1 MAKHDFDPYH
11 KWLGIPKK
19 QRPPTYYDLLGI
31 SLDEEDAE
39 VIRGAAE
46 QRRRFVESKRGDG
59 YEAAVGEVLYQID
72 EAELTLLNS
81 EMRRDYD
88 RRLNLFHKRR
98 RSRQVD
104 PNATRPRI
112 ESRPG
117 RAVGEESGIVRTFF
131 GVMAVLMVGFGVMA
145 WFGFQ
150 LPWSKPTQRTPERV
164 AVAAEPEA
172 TESTPKE
179 TTRDAV
185 VDDVASTEEQVEE
198 TSTAL
203 ANTTSEAINEA
214 TLPVPVLYLP
224 CDPSVATVPSN
235 VAFTRKG
242 GRYAAGKI
250 GQAVSFDGTSYTE
263 LEASLPLGNAPRTM
277 AFWVRNDRGPV
288 KHIVQVVTQTVRWEK
303 AKAFGIIEAGGNWR
317 FHDMNGGLDSG
328 IKIDRGWHHLAVTC
342 DGKTIRYFFDGKRVA
357 EADRNLET
365 ESRRLRIGGLG
376 SPDNNFVGLIDE
388 LYVFDVPLT
397 EDQIRR
403 LMNGTASSSATRE
416 DGERTDNVSS
426 IAHRISSRTFP
437 SVFQAWGEAENL
449 DGEDK
454 WSTVSRHDLVF
465 HSPEF
470 FGLRRNESHPG
481 LATSFTEDS
490 VTTALGRRAQLL
502 EKNPQ
507 LVMLAELRYRD
518 AHSSFLPANHGWWRR
533 KDGKLV
539 MGWAEGGYIQLD
551 FSRPDFRTHVAQQ
564 AKAIMDTKVVDGIM
578 LDWWA
583 DDNDRLELVK
593 TIRRAIGDKPLILV
607 NANDRRTP
615 RTAPFVNGY
624 FMECYRS
631 RTPEDWRRIAETLQ
645 WAERNLKVPRIN
657 CVETWYHES
666 RKDLQLMRATTTLA
680 MTLSDGYCLFS
691 DPNSLPT
698 PDHRHDWYEFWDQNL
713 GRSKTAGVVQP
724 DGHVVREFTGGTAV
738 YNPLG
743 NKPVTVQLATAHRQA
758 STGRSGTRFVVPA
771 GDGDIFLR
779 EVAEGSEDTR
789 RNLTNLRADTSAVQS
804 QDVSAT
810 TGDNRL
816 LNRAVHPDQ
825 SICVISTT
833 PLRFLVA
840 NPPGTVL
847 MEGRSFEDSRIV
859 RTVLSP
865 SRKAGEYDEQYAG
878 IGGAVRIGKTII
890 AVFHAEKPTGGQTE
904 FGAPRFYATI
914 GLAISEDNGNSF
926 RKIGP
931 IISGLPE
938 NPSWKG
944 AAQGNGD
951 PTLCIDHTG
960 EWLYCFYTEHSRRNP
975 ATGEK
980 RSVITCM
987 ARSRV
992 SDRGMPGT
1000 WHKLYKGAFS
1010 EPGLGGKDT
1019 EVANVWAPHVQYV
1032 KGLKKYVMVGN
1043 RGGIRLFHSDD
1054 GIQWSRPTDLY
1065 RVADLPYGEF
1075 AWHPSFFIE
1084 RERGDKANGILFYG
1098 YSPDGK
1104 VPPYMYGRT
1113 MAITT
1118 SGDGVDDDGEGLKK
1132 KLAGTKWVN
1141 SNNVTFEW
1149 TKDGRVLHSG
1159 EEREWKVLDGSRVQ
1173 IVFGPGHVDT
1183 LEFDSDMTTFKQ
1195 LIKGGPT
1202 SFTGRRQ

>member
-1 MAKHDFDPYH
+1 MAKHNFDDFDPYH

-19 QRPPTYYDLLGI
+19 QRPPTHYVLLGI

-59 YEAAVGEVLYQID
+59 HEAAVGEVLYQID

-88 RRLNLFHKRR
+88 RRLNLFRKRR

-104 PNATRPRI
+104 PNATRSRI

-117 RAVGEESGIVRTFF
+117 KVVGEGSGIVGTFV
-131 GVMAVLMVGFGVMA
+131 GVMAVLLIGFGLMA
-145 WFGFQ
+145 WFSFQ
-150 LPWSKPTQRTPERV
+150 LPWSQPTQRTPEQV
-164 AVAAEPEA
+164 AVTAEPEA

-179 TTRDAV
+179 TTRNAV
-185 VDDVASTEEQVEE
+185 VDDVASTGEHVEE
-198 TSTAL
+198 TSTPL

-224 CDPSVATVPSN
+224 CDPSVATVPPN

-250 GQAVSFDGTSYTE
+250 GQAVSFDGNSYTE

-277 AFWVRNDRGPV
+277 AFWVRNERGPV

-317 FHDMNGGLDSG
+317 FHDMNGGLDSSV
-328 IKIDRGWHHLAVTC
+328 KIDREWHHLAITH
-342 DGKTIRYFFDGKRVA
+342 DGKTICFFLDGKKVA

-365 ESRRLRIGGLG
+365 ESRKLRIGGLG
-376 SPDNNFVGLIDE
+376 SPENNFVGLIDE

-397 EDQIRR
+397 ENQIRQ
-403 LMNGTASSSATRE
+403 LMNGAGSVSGPIASHTQ
-416 DGERTDNVSS
+416 RTG
-426 IAHRISSRTFP
+426 TTET
-437 SVFQAWGEAENL
+437 QGQ
-449 DGEDK
+449 
-454 WSTVSRHDLVF
+454 DL
-465 HSPEF
+465 
-470 FGLRRNESHPG
+470 L
-481 LATSFTEDS
+481 
-490 VTTALGRRAQLL
+490 
-502 EKNPQ
+502 
-507 LVMLAELRYRD
+507 
-518 AHSSFLPANHGWWRR
+518 
-533 KDGKLV
+533 
-539 MGWAEGGYIQLD
+539 
-551 FSRPDFRTHVAQQ
+551 
-564 AKAIMDTKVVDGIM
+564 
-578 LDWWA
+578 
-583 DDNDRLELVK
+583 
-593 TIRRAIGDKPLILV
+593 
-607 NANDRRTP
+607 
-615 RTAPFVNGY
+615 
-624 FMECYRS
+624 
-631 RTPEDWRRIAETLQ
+631 
-645 WAERNLKVPRIN
+645 
-657 CVETWYHES
+657 
-666 RKDLQLMRATTTLA
+666 
-680 MTLSDGYCLFS
+680 
-691 DPNSLPT
+691 
-698 PDHRHDWYEFWDQNL
+698 
-713 GRSKTAGVVQP
+713 
-724 DGHVVREFTGGTAV
+724 
-738 YNPLG
+738 
-743 NKPVTVQLATAHRQA
+743 
-758 STGRSGTRFVVPA
+758 
-771 GDGDIFLR
+771 
-779 EVAEGSEDTR
+779 
-789 RNLTNLRADTSAVQS
+789 
-804 QDVSAT
+804 AT
-810 TGDNRL
+810 TGRNLL

-825 SICVISTT
+825 SISVISTT

-951 PTLCIDHTG
+951 PTLCLDHTG
-960 EWLYCFYTEHSRRNP
+960 EWLYCFYTEHSRRDP

-1019 EVANVWAPHVQYV
+1019 EVANVWAPHVQYL
-1032 KGLKKYVMVGN
+1032 KGVKKYVMVGN
-1043 RGGIRLFHSDD
+1043 RGGVRLFHSDD
-1054 GIQWSRPTDLY
+1054 GIKWSRPTELY

-1084 RERGDKANGILFYG
+1084 RERGDKANGVLFYG

-1113 MAITT
+1113 IAITT
-1118 SGDGVDDDGEGLKK
+1118 SGDGADDNGETLRKN
-1132 KLAGTKWVN
+1132 LAGTKWIN

-1149 TKDGRVLHSG
+1149 TKDGRVLHAG
-1159 EEREWKVLDGSRVQ
+1159 NECEWKVIEERQVEVNFGSHWGR
-1173 IVFGPGHVDT
+1173 IVFDNDLT
-1183 LEFDSDMTTFKQ
+1183 SFKQ
-1195 LIKGGPT
+1195 GRKSGELTI
-1202 SFTGRRQ
+1202 TGRRQ

>member
-1 MAKHDFDPYH
+1 MAKHDFDDFDPYH

-19 QRPPTYYDLLGI
+19 QRPPTHYVLLGI

-59 YEAAVGEVLYQID
+59 HEAAVGEVLYQID

-145 WFGFQ
+145 WFDFQ
-150 LPWSKPTQRTPERV
+150 LPWSQPTQRTPEQV
-164 AVAAEPEA
+164 AVTAEPEA
-172 TESTPKE
+172 TESTQKE
-179 TTRDAV
+179 TTRNAV
-185 VDDVASTEEQVEE
+185 VDDVASTGEHVEE
-198 TSTAL
+198 TSTPL

-224 CDPSVATVPSN
+224 CDPSVATVPPN

-250 GQAVSFDGTSYTE
+250 GQAVSFDGNSYTE

-277 AFWVRNDRGPV
+277 AFWVRNERGPV
-288 KHIVQVVTQTVRWEK
+288 KHIVQVVTQTVRWER

-328 IKIDRGWHHLAVTC
+328 IKIDREWHHLAVTC
-342 DGKTIRYFFDGKRVA
+342 DEKTIRFFLDGKKVA

-365 ESRRLRIGGLG
+365 ESRRLKIGGLG
-376 SPDNNFVGLIDE
+376 SPENNFVGLIDE

-397 EDQIRR
+397 EVQIRQ
-403 LMNGTASSSATRE
+403 LMNGAGSSSATIASE
-416 DGERTDNVSS
+416 DGERTDDVGS

-470 FGLRRNESHPG
+470 FGLRRNGNYQG
-481 LATSFTEDS
+481 LATDFTEDS

-502 EKNPQ
+502 EKNSH

-518 AHSSFLPANHGWWRR
+518 AHSSFLPANHEWWKR

-551 FSRPDFRTHVAQQ
+551 FSRPDFRTHVARQ
-564 AKAIMDTKVVDGIM
+564 AKAIMDTKVLDGIM
-578 LDWWA
+578 LDWWG

-593 TIRRAIGDKPLILV
+593 AIRRAIGDKPLILV

-645 WAERNLKVPRIN
+645 WAEKNLKVPRIN

-666 RKDLQLMRATTTLA
+666 RKDLHLMRATTTLA
-680 MTLSDGYCLFS
+680 LTLSDGYCLFS

-713 GRSKTAGVVQP
+713 GRPKTAGVVQP
-724 DGHVVREFTGGTAV
+724 DGHVVREFAGGTAV

-743 NKPVTVQLATAHRQA
+743 NNPVTVQLATAHRQA

-779 EVAEGSEDTR
+779 EVAQASENTR
-789 RNLTNLRADTSAVQS
+789 REAKGNPKSFEF
-804 QDVSAT
+804 VSAPEID
-810 TGDNRL
+810 G
-816 LNRAVHPDQ
+816 
-825 SICVISTT
+825 
-833 PLRFLVA
+833 
-840 NPPGTVL
+840 
-847 MEGRSFEDSRIV
+847 
-859 RTVLSP
+859 
-865 SRKAGEYDEQYAG
+865 
-878 IGGAVRIGKTII
+878 
-890 AVFHAEKPTGGQTE
+890 
-904 FGAPRFYATI
+904 FYASLPQD
-914 GLAISEDNGNSF
+914 GLMVFYEA
-926 RKIGP
+926 
-931 IISGLPE
+931 
-938 NPSWKG
+938 PS
-944 AAQGNGD
+944 
-951 PTLCIDHTG
+951 
-960 EWLYCFYTEHSRRNP
+960 
-975 ATGEK
+975 
-980 RSVITCM
+980 
-987 ARSRV
+987 
-992 SDRGMPGT
+992 
-1000 WHKLYKGAFS
+1000 
-1010 EPGLGGKDT
+1010 
-1019 EVANVWAPHVQYV
+1019 
-1032 KGLKKYVMVGN
+1032 
-1043 RGGIRLFHSDD
+1043 
-1054 GIQWSRPTDLY
+1054 
-1065 RVADLPYGEF
+1065 
-1075 AWHPSFFIE
+1075 
-1084 RERGDKANGILFYG
+1084 ANGPEIRTARRENVDGYFTDRRTLF
-1098 YSPDGK
+1098 P
-1104 VPPYMYGRT
+1104 GRHP
-1113 MAITT
+1113 AV
-1118 SGDGVDDDGEGLKK
+1118 SGDGLELVFLQRPVGKQTATLHVASRDSLDTPFRRAAEIRE
-1132 KLAGTKWVN
+1132 LAGQPDPKSPFLST
-1141 SNNVTFEW
+1141 
-1149 TKDGRVLHSG
+1149 DGLTLCFRINGDSPALVYSIRRSRTAAWSSPKSLVSPRL
-1159 EEREWKVLDGSRVQ
+1159 EREL
-1173 IVFGPGHVDT
+1173 
-1183 LEFDSDMTTFKQ
+1183 
-1195 LIKGGPT
+1195 GG
-1202 SFTGRRQ
+1202 SFTWSCLMKNGLMLICALEGTGQSQKNLFVMKRDDPEKPFENLTLIEDDAIPQMVRCPRYIESTGELFLTGHPKVEPLFGVGIIKNFSPPE